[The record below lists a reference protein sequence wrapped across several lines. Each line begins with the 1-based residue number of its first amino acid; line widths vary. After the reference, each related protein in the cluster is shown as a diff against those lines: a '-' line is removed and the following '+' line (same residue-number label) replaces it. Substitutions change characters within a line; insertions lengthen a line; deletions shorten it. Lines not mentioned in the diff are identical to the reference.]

1 MAIGWSPKDYTPFFL
16 TDEPTHTIKEIRAEY
31 SRQRDIAVKRAA
43 RFENLG
49 LSEEAN
55 YLRNMFPTLKEMQA
69 VIDRTTEENKKL
81 PARKRKKVPTV
92 QDYLARGK
100 ATLNERSSSISGMR
114 KIQGSIL
121 QISGEVV
128 PLGEILEFDDFMKSW
143 RLSAYSKT
151 LVPSEGAV
159 QILESEDYQA
169 LGGSFSTFY
178 SLFREGASK

>member
-1 MAIGWSPKDYTPFFL
+1 MAIGWTPKDYTPFFL

-43 RFENLG
+43 RFERLG
-49 LSEEAN
+49 LSEEAS
-55 YLRNMFPTLKEMQA
+55 YLREMFPTLKEMQKTINQI
-69 VIDRTTEENKKL
+69 VEDNRKL
-81 PARKRKKVPTV
+81 PAKKRKRVPTV
-92 QDYLARGK
+92 QDYLSRGK
-100 ATLNERSSSISGMR
+100 KTLDERASSISGMR
-114 KIQGSIL
+114 KIQGAIA

-169 LGGSFSTFY
+169 IGGSFSTFY
-178 SLFREGASK
+178 ALFREEASK